1 METVINFYIAVVLA
15 VTDGDTFKARLP
27 VWQGVEIVTSVRV
40 NGIDAPELR
49 GKCDFEKVKAEE
61 ATAALTHFL
70 QTGKNVTLHNVK
82 DDKYS
87 GRVVADVMVD
97 GKSLSSEMIRTGL
110 VRPYNGG
117 TRLGWC
123 GN

>member
-1 METVINFYIAVVLA
+1 VETLINLYLA
-15 VTDGDTFKARLP
+15 YLITVTDGDTFKARVP
-27 VWQGVEIVTSVRV
+27 VWNGVEIVTAVRV

-61 ATAALTHFL
+61 ASAALAHYL
-70 QTGKNVTLHNVK
+70 QTAKSVTLQNVK

-87 GRVVADVMVD
+87 GRVVADVIVD

-117 TRLGWC
+117 TRAGWC
-123 GN
+123 KQ

>member
-1 METVINFYIAVVLA
+1 MINLYLA
-15 VTDGDTFKARLP
+15 YLITVTDGDTFKARVP
-27 VWQGVEIVTSVRV
+27 VWNGVEIVTAVRV

-61 ATAALTHFL
+61 ASAALAHYL
-70 QTGKNVTLHNVK
+70 QTAKSVTLQNVK

-87 GRVVADVMVD
+87 GRVVADVIVD

-117 TRLGWC
+117 TRAGWC
-123 GN
+123 KQ